1 MGMLTGVLLAALYLA
16 LLLFKAGA
24 SLVAVRQGL
33 ASHRQRLPLAPDWMC
48 QVSVLQPILSGDPQL
63 AKVLRDNLLSLPLA
77 RFFWLVDQD
86 DEVAQALVARLQRSH
101 PNCQIQVLSLA
112 QAPAGINPK
121 TFKLQAALSQ
131 VETDTCLVLDDD
143 ARLSAKSLAM
153 LVAELADGDL
163 VTALP
168 CYRPGA
174 TLGARLLA
182 QFVNNNAALTYL
194 PLLPFMEPLSINGM
208 CYCFRSELLMN
219 NGGFGQILTH
229 LTDDLALARLLRAR
243 GLQLLQS
250 SAMVEVATSTPTV
263 TRYVQQMHRWFLFA
277 TLLLRVQ
284 APLPLAAVILLQGIH
299 PLLLWAMLLA
309 LIWSPSLTALLGLLA
324 VVLLRA
330 AVLCMAQYTLT
341 GQVRHRPV
349 LSLLSELLQPLHL
362 IHASLDRT
370 IFWRSR
376 VYRVRDVDDFY
387 AT

>member
-1 MGMLTGVLLAALYLA
+1 MGMLIGVILAALYLA

-24 SLVAVRQGL
+24 GLVAVRQEL
-33 ASHRQRLPLAPDWMC
+33 ARHRQRLPLAPDWLC

-63 AKVLRDNLLSLPLA
+63 AEVLRDNLLNLPQA
-77 RFFWLVDQD
+77 RFYWLVDQD
-86 DEVAQALVARLQRSH
+86 DVVAQTLVARLQRSH
-101 PNCQIQVLSLA
+101 AQSQIEVLSVA
-112 QAPAGINPK
+112 QAPDGINPK
-121 TFKLQAALSQ
+121 TFKLQAALSH

-143 ARLSAKSLAM
+143 ARLEAKHLAR
-153 LVAELADGDL
+153 LVAELVDGDL

-168 CYRPGA
+168 CYRPGT

-194 PLLPFMEPLSINGM
+194 PLLPFMQPLSINGM
-208 CYCFRSELLMN
+208 CYCFKSELLMKR
-219 NGGFGQILTH
+219 GGFGPILTH

-243 GLQLLQS
+243 GLRLVQS

-263 TRYVQQMHRWFLFA
+263 TRYRQQMHRWFLFA

-284 APLPLAAVILLQGIH
+284 APLPLGAVVLLQGIH

-309 LIWSPSLTALLGLLA
+309 LLWNPSLTALLGLLA

-330 AVLCMAQYTLT
+330 TVLCMAQYTLT
-341 GQVRHRPV
+341 GHVRHRPV

-362 IHASLDRT
+362 MHASLDRT

-376 VYRVRDVDDFY
+376 VYRVRDVDDFD